1 MIVGEFDARGR
12 PYVKGELTL
21 PRLGVSHGVNFL
33 LDTGA
38 DSTCLHPRDAR
49 TLRIPFGRLTGARFF
64 KGVGGKS
71 SPYFQER
78 AILSF
83 SDGASS
89 RLYEIDLYIAGQS
102 EGNEGLPSL
111 LGRDVINHWYMHYD
125 PSNANLKFVVRH
137 ADQTIE
143 GP

>member
-1 MIVGEFDARGR
+1 MIVGKFDARGR

-21 PRLGVSHGVNFL
+21 PRLGVSHDVNFL

-49 TLRIPFGRLTGARFF
+49 MLGIPFGRLTGEKFF
-64 KGVGGKS
+64 DGIGGKS

-83 SDGASS
+83 SDGASI
-89 RLYEIDLYIAGQS
+89 RLYQIDLNIAGQS
-102 EGNEGLPSL
+102 KGNEGLPSI

-125 PSNANLKFVVRH
+125 PSNANLKFDVRH
-137 ADQTIE
+137 ADHTIVA
-143 GP
+143 P